1 MTRKAGALILLAA
14 LGGGCQSLD
23 SPGAAT
29 PNMVGSARPRP
40 APGYQGPHGEA
51 ITAMAQA
58 RPATPA
64 MKTGQSSDIVQASA
78 WSVKK
83 GTTEGLAAPPPGAVA
98 GIGSLPGIPVGPGG
112 AQAGGRT
119 SVRFTGPAGMKI
131 AWFAPQAPN
140 SIGGFSPPQ
149 VEVPGR
155 YNFVQGGVY
164 RMKLTDI
171 PNRPALELYPTLE
184 IKPTSVRTAEFL
196 AHSAVPIG
204 FTEEDFEQVAA
215 GNLVVKVV
223 YLPDPQF
230 QDLAVAGP
238 DEIVS
243 SRLEPGVD
251 PIMEAQRRGAIL
263 AVIRIGNIDLEAP
276 NTPAM
281 NMPPQGMPFSG
292 MPLMAPPGG
301 VMPGQM
307 PAPTPGQTP
316 GQLPQ
321 NIAPGAPGAK
331 PIAAPTTTIPM
342 TAKPAASKVNGTVQV
357 DGIIGRMV
365 K

>member
-1 MTRKAGALILLAA
+1 MKRKAGAFMLLAA

-23 SPGAAT
+23 GPSTAA
-29 PNMVGSARPRP
+29 PNMIGSARPRP
-40 APGYQGPHGEA
+40 VPGVQGPYGEPVNA
-51 ITAMAQA
+51 VAQA
-58 RPATPA
+58 RPAAPA
-64 MKTGQSSDIVQASA
+64 MKSAEQSEVIQAG
-78 WSVKK
+78 WGVKK
-83 GTTEGLAAPPPGAVA
+83 GKTEGNPAPPPGAVA
-98 GIGSLPGIPVGPGG
+98 ALGSLPGVPVGPGG

-131 AWFAPQAPN
+131 AWFAPYAPGAN
-140 SIGGFSPPQ
+140 GGFSPPQ

-164 RMKLTDI
+164 RVKLTDI
-171 PNRPALELYPTLE
+171 PNRPALELYPTIE

-196 AHSAVPIG
+196 AHSAVPVS

-263 AVIRIGNIDLEAP
+263 LVIRIGNIDLEAP

-281 NMPPQGMPFSG
+281 NQPPQGAPFSG

-301 VMPGQM
+301 AMPGQV
-307 PAPTPGQTP
+307 PAQVP

-321 NIAPGAPGAK
+321 NIAPGMQPNR
-331 PIAAPTTTIPM
+331 PMTAPTTPIPM
-342 TAKPAASKVNGTVQV
+342 TAKPASGGVNGNVQV
-357 DGIIGRMV
+357 DGFIGRMV